1 MDVENIV
8 ILFFEKGVNFEKLV
22 ICEKFNYVFCSIY
35 FVFKFNY
42 IKFFFVLLKRN
53 VDLDVKISVELS
65 VLYYVVYVGY
75 FSICLDLIN
84 YGVNVNSRD
93 FYFRIFLYRVVEN
106 G

>member
-1 MDVENIV
+1 M
-8 ILFFEKGVNFEKLV
+8 
-22 ICEKFNYVFCSIY
+22 
-35 FVFKFNY
+35 
-42 IKFFFVLLKRN
+42 
-53 VDLDVKISVELS
+53 DLDVKISVELS

-93 FYFRIFLYRVVEN
+93 FYFRFFLYRVVEN